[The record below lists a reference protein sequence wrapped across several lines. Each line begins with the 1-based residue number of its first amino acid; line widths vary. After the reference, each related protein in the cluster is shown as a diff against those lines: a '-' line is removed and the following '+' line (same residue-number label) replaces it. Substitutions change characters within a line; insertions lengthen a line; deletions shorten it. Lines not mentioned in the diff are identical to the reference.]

1 MRRISARPSRGFVVM
16 ATCMLAVPTV
26 ACIMQFISI
35 RSQRDLKLAVPYLI
49 VGAALGLAHLILRPL
64 LRLLTAPLG
73 CLTFG
78 LSGTVIDVALIYLS
92 ARVLPAFQVPS
103 LLYAL
108 LTAILINAICAFAA
122 GRR

>member
-1 MRRISARPSRGFVVM
+1 MRRSSARPSRSFVVM
-16 ATCMLAVPTV
+16 ATCILAAPTV

-35 RSQRDLKLAVPYLI
+35 HSQAELKLAVPYLI
-49 VGAALGLAHLILRPL
+49 VGTALGIAHLILRPV
-64 LRLLTAPLG
+64 LRLITAPLG
-73 CLTFG
+73 CLTLG
-78 LSGTVIDVALIYLS
+78 LSGTAIDVGLIYLS

-103 LLYAL
+103 LIYAL